1 MLFKL
6 LILSLAAQLAAG
18 VALDYSPKPIN
29 LDTTELQ
36 RRAACAVPGVVNG
49 QCGRYYRGSGCGD
62 QIAAIDPG
70 VSISFRLSI
79 PFIRITQPSYRAC
92 ADNPFAAMHRNLLLL
107 FGKHWQ
113 HQGLGRWHVR
123 HELPFVLG
131 QQLPEQAADWR
142 DRKYHHWRRKVL

>member
-1 MLFKL
+1 MFDTQAFLNKRNILILDHLYHQPLLLRSDKMLFKL

-29 LDTTELQ
+29 LEATELQ

-70 VSISFRLSI
+70 VSIPCDSLS
-79 PFIRITQPSYRAC
+79 PS
-92 ADNPFAAMHRNLLLL
+92 
-107 FGKHWQ
+107 
-113 HQGLGRWHVR
+113 
-123 HELPFVLG
+123 
-131 QQLPEQAADWR
+131 
-142 DRKYHHWRRKVL
+142 